1 MDLAPPPIVMI
12 SSKLKQDILLIR
24 RMDTLSLLLHGV
36 LLGIGVLFIRGA
48 GLDVGGIMAEMW
60 QRQLVWIGVGSLI
73 YLGCA
78 LFDYR
83 WLGRHAWMPY
93 LGGLGILV
101 LLLLLNRSINSSRS
115 WLVIP
120 GFGMLQ
126 PSELMKPVVLLF
138 MCWTYTHPVLRHS
151 RMPPWL
157 LPLAIL
163 ALPLLLIFMQ
173 PDYGTALVYMPFAF
187 MLLFVDGLKWRNVL
201 LASLAALLLFP
212 LSFRVLR
219 PHQQD
224 RLKVFLEVPSHF
236 AMAAVAPLLNDSQ
249 RERLGEAQKKFF
261 LKADGRPFDN
271 WNAQQSLLAVGSGGF
286 MGKGYLKGTQYVLG
300 YLPKTVAP
308 TDFIF
313 SVIAEEIGFVGSACV
328 VCLLICLILCS
339 CRTAILAA
347 DELGSFLA
355 VGIAAIF
362 ATHTFINIGMTIQAA
377 PIIGIPLPFV
387 SYGGSFMFGSMMLA
401 GLGQSVHM
409 RRGMT
414 EEA

>member
-1 MDLAPPPIVMI
+1 MTSDDL
-12 SSKLKQDILLIR
+12 KHNLLLFR
-24 RMDTLSLLLHGV
+24 RMDILSLLLHVV

-48 GLDVGGIMAEMW
+48 GLEVGGVMSEMW
-60 QRQLVWIGVGSLI
+60 QRQLLWIGAGTVI

-83 WLGRHAWMPY
+83 WLGRYAWMPY
-93 LGGLGILV
+93 LGGLCILV

-138 MCWTYTHPVLRHS
+138 MCWVYTHPTLRHS
-151 RMPPWL
+151 QIPPL
-157 LPLAIL
+157 LVLLAIL
-163 ALPLLLIFMQ
+163 GPPLLLILLQ

-187 MLLFVDGLKWRNVL
+187 MLLFVNGLKWRHIM
-201 LASLAALLLFP
+201 LAALAALLLLPIGF
-212 LSFRVLR
+212 SALR

-236 AMAAVAPLLNDSQ
+236 ALAAVSPLLSNAR
-249 RERLGEAQKKFF
+249 RERLVEAQRTFF
-261 LKADGRPFDN
+261 LKADGKPFDN

-313 SVIAEEIGFVGSACV
+313 SVIAEEVGFVGSACV
-328 VCLLICLILCS
+328 VCLLICLILCI
-339 CRTAILAA
+339 CRTAILAT
-347 DELGSFLA
+347 DELGTFLA
-355 VGIAAIF
+355 IGIASIF

-409 RRGMT
+409 RRGLA
-414 EEA
+414 EET

>member
-1 MDLAPPPIVMI
+1 MTSEV
-12 SSKLKQDILLIR
+12 LKRNLLLFR
-24 RMDTLSLLLHGV
+24 RMDGLSLLLHVV

-48 GLDVGGIMAEMW
+48 GLEVGGVMSEMW
-60 QRQLVWIGVGSLI
+60 QRQLLWIGAGAVI

-83 WLGRHAWMPY
+83 WLGRYAWMPY

-138 MCWTYTHPVLRHS
+138 MCWAFTHPALRHS
-151 RMPPWL
+151 RVPPWL
-157 LPLAIL
+157 VVLAIL
-163 ALPLLLIFMQ
+163 GPPLLLILMQ
-173 PDYGTALVYMPFAF
+173 PDYGTALVYMPFVF
-187 MLLFVDGLKWRNVL
+187 MLLFVNGLKWRHIF
-201 LASLAALLLFP
+201 LAALAALLLLPVGF
-212 LSFRVLR
+212 SSLR

-236 AMAAVAPLLNDSQ
+236 TLAALSPLLSDAR
-249 RERLGEAQKKFF
+249 RERLEEAQRNFF
-261 LKADGRPFDN
+261 LKADGTPFDN

-313 SVIAEEIGFVGSACV
+313 SVIAEEIGFVGSASV
-328 VCLLICLILCS
+328 VCLLICLILCI
-339 CRTAILAA
+339 CRTAILAT
-347 DELGSFLA
+347 DEMGTFLA
-355 VGIAAIF
+355 IGIAAIF

-409 RRGMT
+409 RRGLT